1 MFEYVNV
8 NTVLCNLSLKRCRC
22 KKDAYIIVAKWF
34 NKQLKPILKM
44 IDTFLEKWE
53 TLYAFKEILL
63 KYKEIGPINPST
75 S

>member
-1 MFEYVNV
+1 MFMDTQFYTIYRWNDVV
-8 NTVLCNLSLKRCRC
+8 A
-22 KKDAYIIVAKWF
+22 KKMHYIIVAKCF
-34 NKQLKPILKM
+34 NKQLKPTVKM
-44 IDTFLEKWE
+44 IDIFLEKWE